1 MSGKPPR
8 DSLKT
13 CAWHI
18 IDSHFNY
25 FLALVLGVARQRNY
39 VSVQLGLAQL
49 RLGMGQGG
57 IGMVKAQLVESAAQD
72 TSAPAFHLWCRG
84 QKGLQ
89 ECQLPGFQMERF
101 GGGEKAFQL
110 ISRLY

>member
-1 MSGKPPR
+1 M
-8 DSLKT
+8 D
-13 CAWHI
+13 C
-18 IDSHFNY
+18 HFND
-25 FLALVLGVARQRNY
+25 FLVLVMGVGWQRDNS
-39 VSVQLGLAQL
+39 SVQQGLAQL

-57 IGMVKAQLVESAAQD
+57 ISMVKEQLVESAAQD

-110 ISRLY
+110 ISKLY